1 MFPSPVSGPFLTSSP
16 QSPWLKGYVE
26 SACTI
31 PLPLL
36 PDHLAEF
43 PSRWPFGRGDLYH
56 WIPLL
61 NRFDAI
67 LEKFCAVY
75 ALDKGP
81 QNREFGREL
90 LLHHSGDSQLGGE
103 SNWRE
108 KLPADFQINPEGD
121 KLLIEA
127 VLTFT
132 NMLLEHC
139 GNRSI
144 YASSGHLNDLLNST
158 SWTVLIATLEVSS
171 ELAQR
176 YQASVRRLG
185 SASRQLSPSLLAN
198 HYNIN
203 LERVQQLASPFVKT
217 PIVGLGEPISSTTP
231 ASSSKSKEKTPPGGA
246 KGASVLHANDLVALT
261 FADDSRWAGWGDI
274 KVTYYPEEHAVD
286 QPFRADTGRH
296 SQPSTP
302 TPLRRSHTVSS
313 QNQTTPRPR
322 HINTG
327 EDSSPLGPKTPGP
340 GEEHTSSGHR
350 LFELPQAVVGANSI
364 QDLVS
369 RCPADMPPASKY
381 KVFNR
386 VRVAKALMGPQETRQ
401 NALAVRLL
409 AITNLAYIHNE
420 TTFVEKVLRQDVDET
435 RRFQLVYQLAEL
447 IRPSTDG
454 KTEVPTWLQTIALT
468 LLEAVANFN
477 ARCQDVC
484 SALSA
489 NVSHGVLLYVIR
501 KAVASMKAD
510 GDAEEGDKVT
520 VDDEWRDSLFSL
532 TLYLSMHSRAGPDMV
547 SAGLMDIMVDM
558 LKIHTKTAQRRHSM
572 VVGFLDS
579 LIWTYHNAFTAFF
592 SANGL
597 DSIADLVVDT
607 VRRAQN
613 LMKAGLGTTVD
624 YHSSTVDYNIPYYQ
638 QQTLRWLLKFIHHIM
653 ANAYTY
659 GANTDRL
666 LRNLADKSDL
676 LASLREVIADK
687 QSFGSVDWTNSVTIL
702 SDFINNDPT
711 SFTVIMESGM
721 IKTYLETI
729 TGHSVNTEAAEGHR
743 EHGNDEQEA
752 DSPAS
757 SAIMADIDDDDRPH
771 PPPEEDLQQ
780 SNRGPLATGILSS
793 SEAINVVPQV
803 LNSISLNNTGMKL
816 VVSSRAFD
824 RFLEIFESPEH
835 VRCMEHDSD
844 LAAHVGSSFDEL
856 ARHHPALRTAISN
869 AVIDMVARVRYLG
882 IEKSRSAGWGVK
894 LFVKDKDGKPISVLS
909 DGSFGNAT
917 ELSGN
922 PGAGASAEDADVD
935 MTGVTHTMDADPLKL
950 DGAKKDSPDNSF
962 TPYIFAVSTFLS
974 AYMSNN
980 VLKASFVEKGG
991 MEILLD
997 ICESPSL
1004 AANFG
1009 DSLASRVM
1017 GQVISTLVEFSP
1029 VRGLPSLLHR
1039 AQGAIDIL
1047 QPIAAK
1053 SEPLPP
1059 YFAPFLASDLSVVHA
1074 DEEALR
1080 VISNGTKMMKALL
1093 NSQTLLKIL
1102 SECFLSSR
1110 SNIQTFYPINVYD
1123 HFLRLIK
1130 SIGPLLQGVLAEEAG
1145 QLTMVP
1151 QNWSGRRHPPLED
1164 SPQGAAGNL
1173 ETSRTPLPDVLS
1185 DSNMDGGA
1193 NPADAKLS
1201 SVSVQEQSSPCFR
1214 NYEIFRNLLHPMI
1227 PTTFPLFQAVGKALL
1242 PRREP
1247 SGQGDSYPRPRQIEL
1262 AKALA
1267 DAVLDHLRP
1276 SVAVSEPSSRDFHYW
1291 IIMLHTI
1298 HEMLVENC
1306 RLPCT
1311 LSRCFPCSPFIAH
1324 PRHSDRSPVQL
1335 IMPVLMAFKE
1345 EGGFDVLNSML
1356 ATFARC
1362 VEQGNEALAESSK
1375 PKVAAFGLKKIL
1387 DLYHILVNGKY
1398 ITEANGVVNLQRNTD
1413 RSITVPNIYTQFVVE
1428 VRALV
1433 LPAIASLWTSSIVEK
1448 IPDQTAK
1455 RLIDILKL
1463 ISLAEHEPL
1472 STPND
1477 KVCPPLTAL
1486 SPIIWYQTN
1495 LLVQEPFSLL
1505 RYNDVR
1511 FNWASAR
1518 NTVNELMDEFD
1529 DDLVHEAVFR
1539 ANGSSNAARDYCRA
1553 HQRAIAGARNPIPP
1567 EDADASAS
1575 SAPPVAQPRRTPS
1588 NGTGSSDEDR
1598 MSLDGSEALS
1608 GDNLGDLV
1616 DISQP
1621 ADENSHPRPV
1631 NDDGAASTTA
1641 NTGEDTTSAA
1651 APQVHQFVSTRAN
1664 LDKERE
1670 DLRKDLIDRCLDVIR
1685 AHPDTAIEV
1694 SDLINA
1700 MVIRQQNKEMQED
1713 VCSTLTFALSSL
1725 ALDEDE
1731 KKRNGRCI
1739 ATYSHLLALLLQD
1752 QGFFQQNLDTLRDQV
1767 DEYISFVKVPSPTA
1781 AEELPPW
1788 VPYILLVL
1796 EILLRQDE
1804 RPMAAQWKAPKS
1816 LDESVAQPVIEA
1828 PTPLVDVTQ
1837 RELLLDSVLDLL
1849 TRVGKEEMLAT
1860 SVLRI
1865 LVILTRNRTLAKRVG
1880 DKKNLQRLFL
1890 MAKQLA
1896 GSGSE
1901 RLKQSKMTAHILTIL
1916 RHIVEDEDVLRQVMR
1931 AEIKSEFVNISRGNR
1946 AHPDLASY
1954 LRHMAPLALRSPSL
1968 FIEATNEMLEIPRWS
1983 PASGE
1988 HTRPPFVTLRNDNRD
2003 GTTQEPKAEVASSEA
2018 PDVKPST
2025 EPVDK
2030 DMADASKPQQDTKR
2044 PLVENPDGVVH
2055 FLLSE
2060 LVNYREVDDK
2070 EPVPSNR
2077 DSNPDAASRD
2087 QGKEPSA
2094 SEPTETDGK
2103 DKKPQKPIFKPE
2115 EHPIFIYRCFL
2126 LNCLT
2131 ELLRSYTRTKVEF
2144 INFKRSAPPLSSN
2157 TPVKPRSSVLNYLI
2171 YDLLCQGNLS
2181 GTTDNI
2187 AAKKRAATS
2196 AHTQKVLVALVS
2208 KTREKPLD
2216 RTIPKFAYDDDSDL
2230 QFVRKFVLDTVLKAY
2245 ERAPMSDDPLE
2256 TRYSR
2261 MQSLAEL
2268 MNHMIGERDKEHGT
2282 HTRGSDTIQARSQA
2296 QLRRMMYEKG
2306 VIEKLT
2312 SSIAEINLNYPGVK
2326 RAIKYILR
2334 VLRILTD
2341 TAKELSHS
2349 NLLPSNPMDVVD
2361 DDIGSTSSLSELEDD
2376 REETPDLYRN
2386 SSLGMLEPGGGSHG
2400 DESDEEDDDGEDMYG
2415 DEYDDEMDYDEEE
2428 MSDDEQDNISE
2439 DSEMGEIE
2447 GLPGDPNMVEVIMDD
2462 DDDGEDE
2469 DDSEDDDED
2478 EDEDDLD
2485 SDDMEDVE
2493 DRVEIVNEDG
2503 DPIDDD
2509 GNPEW
2514 ESDSEADD
2522 EDLEA
2527 EELDYEADAQEAE
2540 EAHLHGLPPPGG
2552 LLGNMARALMEGD
2565 EYDPDLMDE
2574 HYPDDDLDEGL
2585 HCLDLSPGAIKVES

>member
-1 MFPSPVSGPFLTSSP
+1 M
-16 QSPWLKGYVE
+16 
-26 SACTI
+26 
-31 PLPLL
+31 
-36 PDHLAEF
+36 
-43 PSRWPFGRGDLYH
+43 
-56 WIPLL
+56 
-61 NRFDAI
+61 
-67 LEKFCAVY
+67 Y

-81 QNREFGREL
+81 QGRDFGREL
-90 LLHHSGDSQLGGE
+90 LLDHSGDSQLGGE
-103 SNWRE
+103 SSWRE
-108 KLPADFQINPEGD
+108 KLPADFQIHPEGD

-127 VLTFT
+127 VLRFT

-144 YASSGHLNDLLNST
+144 YASSGHLNNLLNST

-198 HYNIN
+198 HYNID
-203 LERVQQLASPFVKT
+203 LERVQQLASPFAKT
-217 PIVGLGEPISSTTP
+217 PIVGLGEPIPSTNP
-231 ASSSKSKEKTPPGGA
+231 ASSSKGKDKAQHGGA
-246 KGASVLHANDLVALT
+246 KGASVLHANDLVSVALS
-261 FADDSRWAGWGDI
+261 DNSRWAGWGDV
-274 KVTYYPEEHAVD
+274 KVTYYPEEHVID
-286 QPFRADTGRH
+286 HTSRADTGRP

-302 TPLRRSHTVSS
+302 TPLRRSHTVSAQS
-313 QNQTTPRPR
+313 QTTPRPR
-322 HINTG
+322 HTNIG
-327 EDSSPLGPKTPGP
+327 EDSSPLGPKTPGL
-340 GEEHTSSGHR
+340 GEEHISSGHR
-350 LFELPQAVVGANSI
+350 LFELPQSVVATASI

-369 RCPADMPPASKY
+369 RCPADMPSASKY
-381 KVFNR
+381 EAFNR
-386 VRVAKALMGPQETRQ
+386 VRVAKALVGPKEARQ

-420 TTFVEKVLRQDVDET
+420 INFVEKVLRQDVDET

-447 IRPSTDG
+447 IRPSTEG
-454 KTEVPTWLQTIALT
+454 MTEVPIWLQTIALT
-468 LLEAVANFN
+468 LLEAVANFH
-477 ARCQDVC
+477 ARCQDVL
-484 SALSA
+484 SALNA

-501 KAVASMKAD
+501 KAVAGMKRE

-520 VDDEWRDSLFSL
+520 MEDEWRDSLFSL
-532 TLYLSMHSRAGPDMV
+532 TLYLSMHTRAGPEMV
-547 SAGLMDIMVDM
+547 SAGLMEVLVDM
-558 LKIHTKTAQRRHSM
+558 LKIRTKTAQRRHSM
-572 VVGFLDS
+572 VVGFLDG

-592 SANGL
+592 NANGL

-607 VRRAQN
+607 VRRAQD
-613 LMKAGLGTTVD
+613 LMNAGLGTTEDYRSSAVD
-624 YHSSTVDYNIPYYQ
+624 YKIPYYQ

-676 LASLREVIADK
+676 LASLREVMADK

-729 TGHSVNTEAAEGHR
+729 TGHPVDTEAMGGHR
-743 EHGNDEQEA
+743 EHENDDEEA
-752 DSPAS
+752 DSPGS

-835 VRCMEHDSD
+835 VKCMELDSD
-844 LAAHVGSSFDEL
+844 LAGHVGGSFDEL

-869 AVIDMVARVRYLG
+869 SVIDMVARVRYLG

-894 LFVKDKDGKPISVLS
+894 LFVTDKEGKSVPVLP
-909 DGSFGNAT
+909 DGSFGEAI
-917 ELSGN
+917 ELSEN
-922 PGAGASAEDADVD
+922 PGAGASTEDADVD
-935 MTGVTHTMDADPLKL
+935 MTGAAQPQNVDPLKL

-962 TPYIFAVSTFLS
+962 TPYIFTMSTFLS

-980 VLKASFVEKGG
+980 VLKESFVKKGG

-1009 DSLASRVM
+1009 DSLASRVL
-1017 GQVISTLVEFSP
+1017 GQVIATLVEFSP
-1029 VRGLPSLLHR
+1029 VRGLPSLLNR
-1039 AQGAIDIL
+1039 AQAAIDIL

-1059 YFAPFLASDLSVVHA
+1059 YFAPFLASDLSVA
-1074 DEEALR
+1074 RDDEEASR
-1080 VISNGTKMMKALL
+1080 VIASGTNMMKALL
-1093 NSQTLLKIL
+1093 NSQTLIKIL

-1110 SNIQTFYPINVYD
+1110 PNTQTFYPINVYD
-1123 HFLRLIK
+1123 LFLRLIK
-1130 SIGPLLQGVLAEEAG
+1130 SIGPLLRGVLAEEAG

-1151 QNWSGRRHPPLED
+1151 QNWSGRRNSPLED
-1164 SPQGAAGNL
+1164 SPQGAVGDP
-1173 ETSRTPLPDVLS
+1173 ETSRTPLPDVLGES
-1185 DSNMDGGA
+1185 SADDPA
-1193 NPADAKLS
+1193 NTEDAKGS
-1201 SVSVQEQSSPCFR
+1201 SIPAQEQSSPRFR
-1214 NYEIFRNLLHPMI
+1214 NYEVFRNLLHPMI

-1242 PRREP
+1242 PKREP
-1247 SGQGDSYPRPRQIEL
+1247 STQGDSYPRPRQIEL

-1267 DAVLDHLRP
+1267 DAVLNHLRP
-1276 SVAVSEPSSRDFHYW
+1276 SVAAPEPSSKDFHYW

-1306 RLPCT
+1306 RLPSYPQSC
-1311 LSRCFPCSPFIAH
+1311 CFPYSLCIAH
-1324 PRHSDRSPVQL
+1324 PRHSDRSSVQL

-1345 EGGFDVLNSML
+1345 EGGLDVLNSML
-1356 ATFARC
+1356 GIFARC
-1362 VEQGNEALAESSK
+1362 VEQGNDTAAESSR
-1375 PKVAAFGLKKIL
+1375 PKVAAFGLKKVL

-1413 RSITVPNIYTQFVVE
+1413 RSITVPSIYTQFVVE

-1433 LPAIASLWTSSIVEK
+1433 LPAVTKLWTSSIVEK

-1455 RLIDILKL
+1455 RLIDIMKL
-1463 ISLAEHEPL
+1463 ISLAEHEPQ
-1472 STPND
+1472 STPKD
-1477 KVCPPLTAL
+1477 KVSSPLPT
-1486 SPIIWYQTN
+1486 SSSIIWGRANST
-1495 LLVQEPFSLL
+1495 QEPFCLL

-1511 FNWASAR
+1511 FNWSSAR
-1518 NTVNELMDEFD
+1518 NSITELIDRFD
-1529 DDLVHEAVFR
+1529 SDLVHEAVFR
-1539 ANGSSNAARDYCRA
+1539 ANGNSNAARDYCQA
-1553 HQRAIAGARNPIPP
+1553 HQQGIAGARNPVPP
-1567 EDADASAS
+1567 EEADTSAS
-1575 SAPPVAQPRRTPS
+1575 SAPPVTQTRRTPS
-1588 NGTGSSDEDR
+1588 NGTGSFDEDR
-1598 MSLDGSEALS
+1598 MSLDDSEALS
-1608 GDNLGDLV
+1608 GGNLGDLI
-1616 DISQP
+1616 DLSQP
-1621 ADENSHPRPV
+1621 ADENSHARAA
-1631 NDDGAASTTA
+1631 NDNGAPSTTA
-1641 NTGEDTTSAA
+1641 NAGEDATAA
-1651 APQVHQFVSTRAN
+1651 PPPQVHQFVATRAD
-1664 LDKERE
+1664 LDKQRE

-1685 AHPDTAIEV
+1685 THPDTAIEV
-1694 SDLINA
+1694 SDFINA
-1700 MVIRQQNKEMQED
+1700 MVIRQQNKEMQVE
-1713 VCSTLTFALSSL
+1713 VCKTLTSALFSL
-1725 ALDEDE
+1725 TFEEDD
-1731 KKRNGRCI
+1731 KKQNSRCI

-1752 QGFFQQNLDTLRDQV
+1752 QGFFQQNLDTLREHV
-1767 DEYISFVKVPSPTA
+1767 EEYISFVKVPSPTT
-1781 AEELPPW
+1781 AEDLPPW

-1804 RPMAAQWKAPKS
+1804 RPVAAQWKAPKS
-1816 LDESVAQPVIEA
+1816 LDEDVAQPIIEK
-1828 PTPLVDVTQ
+1828 PTPLVDDIQ
-1837 RELLLDSVLDLL
+1837 RGRLLDSVLDLL
-1849 TRVGKEEMLAT
+1849 TRIGKEEMLAT

-1916 RHIVEDEDVLRQVMR
+1916 RHIVEDEEVLRQVMR
-1931 AEIKSEFVNISRGNR
+1931 AEIKSEFMNITRANR
-1946 AHPDLASY
+1946 AHPDLATY
-1954 LRHMAPLALRSPSL
+1954 LRHMAPLVLRAPGP
-1968 FIEATNEMLEIPRWS
+1968 FVEATNEVLEIPRWS
-1983 PASGE
+1983 PTSGE

-2003 GTTQEPKAEVASSEA
+2003 ATAQDAKVEATSSES
-2018 PDVKPST
+2018 PDVKQST

-2030 DMADASKPQQDTKR
+2030 DMTDASKPQQDTKR

-2077 DSNPDAASRD
+2077 DSNADAASKD
-2087 QGKEPSA
+2087 LGKESPS
-2094 SEPTETDGK
+2094 SEPADTEGK

-2115 EHPIFIYRCFL
+2115 EHPIFVYRCFL

-2208 KTREKPLD
+2208 KTKEKPID
-2216 RTIPKFAYDDDSDL
+2216 RAMPKFAYDDDSDL

-2245 ERAPMSDDPLE
+2245 ERAPTSDDPLE

-2268 MNHMIGERDKEHGT
+2268 MNHMVGERDRDHGT
-2282 HTRGSDTIQARSQA
+2282 HTRSSDNIQARSQA

-2312 SSIAEINLNYPGVK
+2312 TSIAEINLNYPGVK

-2349 NLLPSNPMDVVD
+2349 NLLPSTPMDVVD
-2361 DDIGSTSSLSELEDD
+2361 DDLGSTSSLSELEDD

-2400 DESDEEDDDGEDMYG
+2400 DESDEEDDDAEDIYG

-2447 GLPGDPNMVEVIMDD
+2447 GLPGEPGMVEVIMDD
-2462 DDDGEDE
+2462 DDDDDDE
-2469 DDSEDDDED
+2469 DDSEDEDE

-2503 DPIDDD
+2503 EPIDDD

-2514 ESDSEADD
+2514 ESDSDEADD
-2522 EDLEA
+2522 EELEA
-2527 EELDYEADAQEAE
+2527 DALDYEAEAQDAE
-2540 EAHLHGLPPPGG
+2540 EAHMHGLPPPGG
-2552 LLGNMARALMEGD
+2552 LLSNMARALMEGD
-2565 EYDPDLMDE
+2565 EYDPDMMDE

-2585 HCLDLSPGAIKVES
+2585 FYLNVFPDLLSRELTWHRRRRGRRGYGRPRVSLRRRLSP